1 MKIRSILLTSTLV
14 AATAGSLAFGQ
25 TDQAQ
30 QPLPKEG
37 AQVLIV
43 GADSA
48 DTHRNEHNGN
58 RTEDADDANDDHDSD
73 HEEQDSEDHDSSDD
87 GKDHD
92 GKDHDSEGHGSN
104 DDRDSS
110 DSDDRDSGDDSDDG
124 SDND

>member
-14 AATAGSLAFGQ
+14 AATAGSLAFAQ

-48 DTHRNEHNGN
+48 DTHRNEHNGS

-92 GKDHDSEGHGSN
+92 GKDHDGKDHDGKDHDSEGHGSN
-104 DDRDSS
+104 DDRD
-110 DSDDRDSGDDSDDG
+110 DSDDG

>member
-14 AATAGSLAFGQ
+14 AASAGSLAFAQ

-43 GADSA
+43 GADSV
-48 DTHRNEHNGN
+48 DTHRNEYKSNHS
-58 RTEDADDANDDHDSD
+58 EDDDDVDGDDDDDDGHDSDDHDD
-73 HEEQDSEDHDSSDD
+73 DDDDQDDDDQDSD
-87 GKDHD
+87 
-92 GKDHDSEGHGSN
+92 
-104 DDRDSS
+104 
-110 DSDDRDSGDDSDDG
+110 DDG